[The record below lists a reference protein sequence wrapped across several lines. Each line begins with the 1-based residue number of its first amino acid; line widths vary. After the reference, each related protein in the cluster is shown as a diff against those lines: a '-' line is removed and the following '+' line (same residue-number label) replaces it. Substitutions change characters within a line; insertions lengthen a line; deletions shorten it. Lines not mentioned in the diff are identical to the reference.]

1 MSSALKV
8 LIIEDSPTDAEI
20 AIASLRRTWPDID
33 WQRVE
38 SEEAFL
44 QQLQWMPDIIIADYE
59 VPGFGALAALR
70 ILKSRNSDIPLI
82 VFTGAVT
89 EEIVVQCIRHGAADY
104 LLKDRMTRLA
114 SAIENALNMRRER
127 IAKQRTERDQQRLA
141 ALNAALLDS
150 LPAHVAL
157 LDKQGK
163 IIATNEAWRRDG
175 NRHGFSHP
183 DWGVG
188 TDYAAACLKLANQH
202 NLQAASI
209 ARGVHSVLNGSRSQF
224 VQEYASHVDD
234 NKRWFRVMINPVHS
248 DQHNGGAVVMHL
260 NVTDR
265 RLAEEQLKI
274 NSNALQH
281 LSEGVVIA
289 DSQLRVIMVNKAFST
304 MTGFESDEVLG
315 LPLGTAITGDDNPD
329 LHANVTRTVAVT
341 GSWLS
346 ELICRRKDASPFP
359 ALFSISPVRDEQGS
373 IEHYTAVLTD
383 LSSLRDV
390 EQRIE
395 YLAGH
400 DVLTGL
406 PNRSALESQLRTI
419 ISSSSASSLVALLL
433 IELDRFKSINDTL
446 GHRTGD
452 AVIRAVAERLSHSK
466 HPVDYLARLGGD
478 EFVLVRNEAA
488 NTDEILMY
496 AETIRNALE
505 RPFVIGTREF
515 FITASIGISC
525 FPRDAADAE
534 SLIRTADAAVYQAK
548 ERGRNA
554 VALYSPT
561 GDAVAAER
569 FVLRNSLPQ
578 ALQRNQFSL
587 DYQPVVDLNTG
598 KITGVEALLRWH
610 HPQLGL
616 ISPTRFI
623 SIAEETGLILPI
635 SDWVLNT
642 ACAQLH
648 RWQQMGWHEPNVAVN
663 LSTREFSQRDLPQR
677 IAAALREYE
686 LKPRQLTL
694 ELTESMVMSDPVSA
708 AELINDLAEM
718 GVKVALDDF
727 GTGYS
732 SLSYLKRFR
741 LGCLKV
747 DRSFVSGTAH
757 SNGDQSIVRAVIA
770 LGKTL
775 DMKIVAEGVE
785 TLEQANF
792 LRQSG
797 CDDAQGYFYSQPVA
811 ADLIPDL
818 VRDIPQR
825 FHSPTSAHWYTA
837 QIAEGDG

>member
-1 MSSALKV
+1 MSSALKA
-8 LIIEDSPTDAEI
+8 LIIEDSPTDAEM
-20 AIASLRRTWPDID
+20 AIASLRRTWPEID

-38 SEEAFL
+38 SEDAFL
-44 QQLQWMPDIIIADYE
+44 QHLYWLPDIIIADYE

-82 VFTGAVT
+82 VLTGAVT

-114 SAIENALNMRRER
+114 SAIENALNVRRER

-141 ALNAALLDS
+141 ALNTALLDS

-183 DWGVG
+183 EWSVG
-188 TDYAAACLKLANQH
+188 TDYAAACLKMASHH

-224 VQEYASHVDD
+224 VQEYASHIED
-234 NKRWFRVMINPVHS
+234 NKRWFRVMITPVHS

-260 NVTDR
+260 NVTER

-289 DSQLRVIMVNKAFST
+289 DSQLRVIMVNKAFMT
-304 MTGFESDEVLG
+304 MTGYESDEVLG
-315 LPLGTAITGDDNPD
+315 LPLGTAVTGDENPD
-329 LHANVTRTVAVT
+329 LHSNVLRTVAVT

-346 ELICRRKDASPFP
+346 ELICRRKDAGQFP
-359 ALFSISPVRDEQGS
+359 ALFSISPVRDEQGN

-395 YLAGH
+395 YLADH

-406 PNRSALESQLRTI
+406 PNRSAMETQLRTT
-419 ISSSSASSLVALLL
+419 ISNPSNANLVALLL

-452 AVIRAVAERLSHSK
+452 AVIRAVAERLSHCK
-466 HPVDYLARLGGD
+466 HAPDYLARLGGD
-478 EFVLVRNEAA
+478 EFVLVRTDAV

-505 RPFVIGTREF
+505 RPFMIGVREF

-525 FPRDAADAE
+525 YPRDAADVE

-561 GDAVAAER
+561 GDAAAAER
-569 FVLRNSLPQ
+569 FVLQNSLPQ

-598 KITGVEALLRWH
+598 RITAVEALLRWH

-648 RWQQMGWHEPNVAVN
+648 RWQLMGWHEPNVAVN

-677 IAAALREYE
+677 IATALRDHQ

-694 ELTESMVMSDPVSA
+694 ELTESMVMSDPASA

-747 DRSFVSGTAH
+747 DRSFVSGTAN
-757 SNGDQSIVRAVIA
+757 SSGDQSIVRAVIA

-775 DMKIVAEGVE
+775 DMKIIAEGVE

-811 ADLIPDL
+811 ADLILDL

-825 FHSPTSAHWYTA
+825 FHSPTAAHWYTA
-837 QIAEGDG
+837 QIAETDG

>member
-1 MSSALKV
+1 MSSALKI
-8 LIIEDSPTDAEI
+8 LIIEDSPTDAEM
-20 AIASLRRTWPDID
+20 AVASLRRTWPIID
-33 WQRVE
+33 WQRIE

-104 LLKDRMTRLA
+104 LLKDRLTRLA
-114 SAIENALNMRRER
+114 SAIDNALNMRRER

-141 ALNAALLDS
+141 ALNIALLDS

-157 LDKQGK
+157 LDKQGR
-163 IIATNEAWRRDG
+163 IVATNESWRRDG

-188 TDYAAACLKLANQH
+188 TDYAAACLKLSGTH

-209 ARGVHSVLNGSRSQF
+209 ARGVHSVLNGSREQF
-224 VQEYASHVDD
+224 VQEYSSHQED
-234 NKRWFRVMINPVHS
+234 NKRWYRLMVTPVQS

-260 NVTDR
+260 NITDR

-289 DSQLRVIMVNKAFST
+289 DSQLRVIMINKAFT
-304 MTGFESDEVLG
+304 LMTGFESDEVLG
-315 LPLGTAITGDDNPD
+315 LALGIAITGEDAPSFHTNI
-329 LHANVTRTVAVT
+329 TRTISVA

-346 ELICRRKDASPFP
+346 ELNCRRSDASQFP
-359 ALFSISPVRDEQGS
+359 ALFSISPVRDEQGN

-395 YLAGH
+395 YLSGH
-400 DVLTGL
+400 DALTGL
-406 PNRSALESQLRTI
+406 PNRSALESQLRSTI
-419 ISSSSASSLVALLL
+419 HSASNSNLVALLI
-433 IELDRFKSINDTL
+433 IELDRFKSINDTQ

-452 AVIRAVAERLSHSK
+452 AVIRAVADRLAQSK
-466 HPVDYLARLGGD
+466 ETEDYLARLGGD
-478 EFVLVRNEAA
+478 EFVLVRNNAA
-488 NTDEILMY
+488 STDDVLTY
-496 AETIRNALE
+496 AELIRNALE
-505 RPFVIGTREF
+505 RPFSIGAREF

-525 FPRDAADAE
+525 YPRDATDVE

-561 GDAVAAER
+561 GDAAAAER
-569 FVLRNSLPQ
+569 FVLQNSLPQ
-578 ALQRNQFSL
+578 ALQRNQLSL
-587 DYQPVVDLNTG
+587 EYQPVVELNTG
-598 KITGVEALLRWH
+598 KITGVEALLRWQ

-623 SIAEETGLILPI
+623 SIAEETGLIVPI

-642 ACAQLH
+642 ACAQIQ

-663 LSTREFSQRDLPQR
+663 LSTREFANRDLPQR
-677 IAAALREYE
+677 IAHALREYE

-694 ELTESMVMSDPVSA
+694 ELTESMVMTDPASA
-708 AELINDLAEM
+708 AELINELAEM
-718 GVKVALDDF
+718 GVKVSLDDF

-747 DRSFVSGTAH
+747 DRSFVSGAAFNT
-757 SNGDQSIVRAVIA
+757 GDQSIVRAVIA

-775 DMKIVAEGVE
+775 DLKIIAEGVE

-797 CDDAQGYFYSQPVA
+797 CDDAQGYFYSQAVRPE
-811 ADLIPDL
+811 LIPEL

-825 FHSPTSAHWYTA
+825 FLSPSETHWYTE

>member
-1 MSSALKV
+1 
-8 LIIEDSPTDAEI
+8 
-20 AIASLRRTWPDID
+20 
-33 WQRVE
+33 
-38 SEEAFL
+38 
-44 QQLQWMPDIIIADYE
+44 
-59 VPGFGALAALR
+59 
-70 ILKSRNSDIPLI
+70 
-82 VFTGAVT
+82 
-89 EEIVVQCIRHGAADY
+89 
-104 LLKDRMTRLA
+104 
-114 SAIENALNMRRER
+114 
-127 IAKQRTERDQQRLA
+127 
-141 ALNAALLDS
+141 
-150 LPAHVAL
+150 
-157 LDKQGK
+157 
-163 IIATNEAWRRDG
+163 
-175 NRHGFSHP
+175 
-183 DWGVG
+183 
-188 TDYAAACLKLANQH
+188 
-202 NLQAASI
+202 
-209 ARGVHSVLNGSRSQF
+209 
-224 VQEYASHVDD
+224 
-234 NKRWFRVMINPVHS
+234 
-248 DQHNGGAVVMHL
+248 
-260 NVTDR
+260 
-265 RLAEEQLKI
+265 
-274 NSNALQH
+274 
-281 LSEGVVIA
+281 
-289 DSQLRVIMVNKAFST
+289 
-304 MTGFESDEVLG
+304 
-315 LPLGTAITGDDNPD
+315 
-329 LHANVTRTVAVT
+329 
-341 GSWLS
+341 
-346 ELICRRKDASPFP
+346 
-359 ALFSISPVRDEQGS
+359 
-373 IEHYTAVLTD
+373 
-383 LSSLRDV
+383 
-390 EQRIE
+390 
-395 YLAGH
+395 
-400 DVLTGL
+400 
-406 PNRSALESQLRTI
+406 
-419 ISSSSASSLVALLL
+419 
-433 IELDRFKSINDTL
+433 
-446 GHRTGD
+446 
-452 AVIRAVAERLSHSK
+452 
-466 HPVDYLARLGGD
+466 
-478 EFVLVRNEAA
+478 
-488 NTDEILMY
+488 LMY
-496 AETIRNALE
+496 AETIRDALE
-505 RPFVIGTREF
+505 RPFMIGAREF

-561 GDAVAAER
+561 GDAAAAER

-642 ACAQLH
+642 ACAQIH
-648 RWQQMGWHEPNVAVN
+648 HWQQLGWHEPNVAVN

-677 IAAALREYE
+677 IAAALRAYE

-694 ELTESMVMSDPVSA
+694 ELTESMVMTDPASA

-747 DRSFVSGTAH
+747 DRSFVSGAAH

-811 ADLIPDL
+811 AELILDL

-825 FHSPTSAHWYTA
+825 FHSPTAAHWYTA
-837 QIAEGDG
+837 QVAEGDG